1 MTQGPAASGASPTA
15 SRRAASLRAGAQGAS
30 AHLPALILSAER
42 LAAMV
47 APGAHGLRRGGPG
60 EDFWQYRPASQGD
73 GARSIDWRRSARSDT
88 QFVRDREAQTAQAVG
103 LWIAAG
109 QGMGYSGGPDRPSKA
124 DRAQLLALALAMV
137 LLRGGE
143 KVGLLGQPARAGRV
157 QADRLAEQIAA
168 APPKDGDGDA
178 PAPDLL
184 RPNQRLVILSDF
196 LDDPGWVDDLLARAA
211 GIGVTG
217 VLMQVLDP
225 DEEAFP
231 WSGAVLFRSL
241 SGATRHDSRDAGG
254 LRDAYLARLSER
266 RDWLRSRAL
275 GAGWQFGHHSTGQS
289 PAVALSW
296 LYQVL
301 AG

>member
-1 MTQGPAASGASPTA
+1 MTRSPADLRAATLRSGAQTASG
-15 SRRAASLRAGAQGAS
+15 
-30 AHLPALILSAER
+30 HLPALILSAER
-42 LAAMV
+42 LAAMI
-47 APGAHGLRRGGPG
+47 APGAHGLRRSGPG
-60 EDFWQYRPASQGD
+60 EDFWQYRPAAQGD
-73 GARSIDWRRSARSDT
+73 SARAIDWRRSARSDA

-103 LWIAAG
+103 LWISAG
-109 QGMGYSGGPDRPSKA
+109 QGMGYSGAPDRPAKA
-124 DRAQLLALALAMV
+124 DRAHLLALALAMV

-168 APPKDGDGDA
+168 TALTGTDDDAPPSDT
-178 PAPDLL
+178 L

-196 LDDPGWVDDLLARAA
+196 LGDPAWVDALLSRAS

-241 SGATRHDSRDAGG
+241 SGAVRHDSRDAGG
-254 LRDAYLARLSER
+254 LREAYLARLAER
-266 RDWLRSRAL
+266 RDWLRHRAM
-275 GAGWQFGHHSTGQS
+275 GAGWQFGHHSTGHP
-289 PAVALSW
+289 PATALSW

>member
-1 MTQGPAASGASPTA
+1 MTASPADLRARAQTASG
-15 SRRAASLRAGAQGAS
+15 
-30 AHLPALILSAER
+30 HLAALILSAER
-42 LAAMV
+42 LAAMI

-60 EDFWQYRPASQGD
+60 EDFWQYRPAGPGD
-73 GARSIDWRRSARSDT
+73 TARSIDWRRSARSDT

-103 LWIAAG
+103 LWISAG
-109 QGMGYSGGPDRPSKA
+109 QGMGYAGTADRPTKS

-157 QADRLAEQIAA
+157 QADRLAEQVAA
-168 APPKDGDGDA
+168 MVAARGDA
-178 PAPDLL
+178 DAPSADLL

-196 LDDPGWVDDLLARAA
+196 MDDPAWVQGLLSRAA
-211 GIGVTG
+211 GIGVKG

-225 DEEAFP
+225 DEEVFP

-241 SGATRHDSRDAGG
+241 SGAIRHDSRDAGG
-254 LRDAYLARLSER
+254 LRDAYLARLAER
-266 RDWLRSRAL
+266 RDWLRRQANS
-275 GAGWQFGHHSTGQS
+275 AGWQFGHHSTDHP
-289 PAVALSW
+289 PATALSW

-301 AG
+301 AD

>member
-1 MTQGPAASGASPTA
+1 MIGSPAD
-15 SRRAASLRAGAQGAS
+15 LRAKAQSAS

-73 GARSIDWRRSARSDT
+73 TARAIDWRRSARSDS

-103 LWIAAG
+103 LWVSAG
-109 QGMGYSGGPDRPSKA
+109 QGMGYAGAADRPTKEH
-124 DRAQLLALALAMV
+124 RAQLLALALAMV

-157 QADRLAEQIAA
+157 QADRLAEQIVALH
-168 APPKDGDGDA
+168 PQGGDGDA
-178 PAPDLL
+178 PAADHL

-196 LDDPGWVDDLLARAA
+196 LDDPAWVEALLARAA
-211 GIGVTG
+211 GMGVSG

-225 DEEAFP
+225 DEEVFP
-231 WSGAVLFRSL
+231 WTGAVLFRSL
-241 SGATRHDSRDAGG
+241 SGAIRHDSRDAGG
-254 LRDAYLARLSER
+254 LRDAYLARLAER
-266 RDWLRSRAL
+266 RDWLRRRAE
-275 GAGWQFGHHSTGQS
+275 GAGWHFAHHTTNHP
-289 PAVALSW
+289 PATALSW

>member
-1 MTQGPAASGASPTA
+1 M
-15 SRRAASLRAGAQGAS
+15 
-30 AHLPALILSAER
+30 I
-42 LAAMV
+42 

-60 EDFWQYRPASQGD
+60 EDFWQYRPAAQGD
-73 GARSIDWRRSARSDT
+73 SARSIDWRRSARSDA

-103 LWIAAG
+103 LWISAG
-109 QGMGYSGGPDRPSKA
+109 QGMGYSGSPDRPTKA
-124 DRAQLLALALAMV
+124 DRAHLLALALAMV

-157 QADRLAEQIAA
+157 QADRLAERIVALRPQA
-168 APPKDGDGDA
+168 GDDDA
-178 PAPDLL
+178 PVADHL

-196 LDDPGWVDDLLARAA
+196 LDDPAWVDGLLARAA
-211 GIGVTG
+211 GMGVGG

-225 DEEAFP
+225 DEEVFP
-231 WSGAVLFRSL
+231 YNGAVLFRSL
-241 SGATRHDSRDAGG
+241 SGAIRHDSRDAGG
-254 LRDAYLARLSER
+254 LREAYLARLAER
-266 RDWLRSRAL
+266 RDWLRRRAE
-275 GAGWQFGHHSTGQS
+275 GAGWHFGHHTTDHA

>member
-1 MTQGPAASGASPTA
+1 MSANPAE
-15 SRRAASLRAGAQGAS
+15 RRAANLRSGAQAAS

-73 GARSIDWRRSARSDT
+73 SARAIDWRRSARSDA
-88 QFVRDREAQTAQAVG
+88 QFVRDREAQTAQAVA
-103 LWIAAG
+103 LWVSAG
-109 QGMGYSGGPDRPSKA
+109 QGMGYAGAPDRPTKA
-124 DRAQLLALALAMV
+124 DRAHLLALALAMV

-168 APPKDGDGDA
+168 GRLQAGDDDAPPLDV
-178 PAPDLL
+178 L

-196 LDDPGWVDDLLARAA
+196 LGDPAWVDALLARAS
-211 GIGVTG
+211 GLGVTG

-225 DEEAFP
+225 DEEVFP

-241 SGATRHDSRDAGG
+241 SGAMRHDSRDAGG
-254 LRDAYLARLSER
+254 LRDAYLARLAER
-266 RDWLRSRAL
+266 RDWLRRRAE
-275 GAGWQFGHHSTGQS
+275 GAGWHFGHHTTGLP
-289 PAVALSW
+289 PAMALTW

>member
-1 MTQGPAASGASPTA
+1 MTASQADLRAATLRSGAQTA
-15 SRRAASLRAGAQGAS
+15 SS
-30 AHLPALILSAER
+30 HLPALILSAER
-42 LAAMV
+42 LAAMI
-47 APGAHGLRRGGPG
+47 APGAHGLRRSGPG
-60 EDFWQYRPASQGD
+60 EDFWQYRPAGPGD
-73 GARSIDWRRSARSDT
+73 SARSIDWRRSARSDA

-103 LWIAAG
+103 LWISAG
-109 QGMGYSGGPDRPSKA
+109 QGMGYSGAPDRPAKA
-124 DRAQLLALALAMV
+124 YRAHLLALALAMV

-168 APPKDGDGDA
+168 TALKGGDDDA
-178 PAPDLL
+178 PSPDML

-196 LDDPGWVDDLLARAA
+196 LGDPAWVEALLARAA

-225 DEEAFP
+225 DEEVFP

-241 SGATRHDSRDAGG
+241 SGAIRHDSRDAGG
-254 LRDAYLARLSER
+254 LRDAYLARLAER
-266 RDWLRSRAL
+266 RDWLRRRAT
-275 GAGWQFGHHSTGQS
+275 GAGWQFGHHSTGHP
-289 PAVALSW
+289 PATALSW

-301 AG
+301 AD